1 MPQNGCKMGEE
12 EMGEE
17 EMGEKETDR
26 DGSNYKESFVIFF
39 IIIIHV
45 RFLADSGMTHIKL
58 VCRKSLF
65 IGMIY
70 HA

>member
-26 DGSNYKESFVIFF
+26 DGSNY
-39 IIIIHV
+39 
-45 RFLADSGMTHIKL
+45 
-58 VCRKSLF
+58 RKRVL
-65 IGMIY
+65 
-70 HA
+70 